1 MNVGL
6 ARDAWPGNGPGGYMD
21 VWVWAVVMLAGCL
34 MPVQPVLN
42 AWAAHALESPWWAA
56 FLSFAGGTGVL
67 LVLAL
72 VFSGL
77 PSVKAVAALPPVV
90 LWAGPLGALFVTATL
105 VAVPRLGVFPVMV
118 LLVAGQLLTAVVMDH
133 YGWMGVPRVPLSW
146 SRVLGG
152 ILVFA
157 GVLLVRK

>member
-1 MNVGL
+1 MEL
-6 ARDAWPGNGPGGYMD
+6 
-21 VWVWAVVMLAGCL
+21 WVWAVVVVAGCL

-72 VFSGL
+72 ALSGL
-77 PSVKAVAALPPVV
+77 PSLKAINSLSPAV

-118 LLVAGQLLTAVVMDH
+118 LLVAGQLGAALVMDH
-133 YGWMGVPRVPLSW
+133 FGWMGVPRVPLSW
-146 SRVLGG
+146 QRVLGG
-152 ILVFA
+152 ILVFV

>member
-1 MNVGL
+1 MEL
-6 ARDAWPGNGPGGYMD
+6 
-21 VWVWAVVMLAGCL
+21 WVWAVVVAGCL

-72 VFSGL
+72 ALSGL
-77 PSVKAVAALPPVV
+77 PSLKAISALSPAV
-90 LWAGPLGALFVTATL
+90 LWAGPLGALFVTVTL

-118 LLVAGQLLTAVVMDH
+118 LLVAGQLGAALVMDH
-133 YGWMGVPRVPLSW
+133 FGWMGVPRVPLSW
-146 SRVLGG
+146 PRVLGG
-152 ILVFA
+152 ILVFV